1 MEVVALNRFF
11 FLAGL
16 LGACSN
22 GSTQPDG
29 GSDAAA
35 LDVVAQDVVQSNDA
49 APDVITDAGFTP
61 LVLDQAGKLAL
72 WLEATSSDITIAD
85 GGVTAWKD
93 KSKNHND
100 AKALGTTFPF
110 VVSGVISGHD
120 GVKFDAFGS
129 ALTIADAKSLQFATD
144 QTHIVAVAKLS
155 TLRSFFFGK
164 TTSPTDGAVF
174 TGLSFFIANGG
185 NTDASSF
192 SLSPYASV
200 SGVDSVTWGNGNE
213 LTDGKFHLVAYRR
226 TDATH
231 IEVWLDDL
239 APKIATVPAVDVSA
253 TGSDVSFGPIGGP
266 STPDMTLVEELVLHD
281 PSGVTDGD
289 VSNVHTYLKQK
300 YGL

>member
-35 LDVVAQDVVQSNDA
+35 LDVVAQDVAQQDVSSSDA
-49 APDVITDAGFTP
+49 IDAGFTP

-164 TTSPTDGAVF
+164 TTAPTDGAVF

-185 NTDASSF
+185 GTDASVF
-192 SLSPYASV
+192 SLSPYASI
-200 SGVDSVTWGNGNE
+200 SGLDSVTWGNANE
-213 LTDGKFHLVAYRR
+213 LADGKFHIVAYRR

-239 APKIATVPAVDVSA
+239 APKTATVPAVDVSA
-253 TGSDVSFGPIGGP
+253 TGNDAVFGPIGGP
-266 STPDMTLVEELVLHD
+266 TTPDMTLVEELVLHD
-281 PSGVTDGD
+281 PTAVTDAD
-289 VSNVHTYLKQK
+289 VANVHAYLKQK